1 MDGPDL
7 DDRDAG
13 WRTLSRLL
21 ATAKMRLPRTDFFKA
36 LAEVLGEVT
45 GADGVWLCLDSGASY
60 RLSSPE
66 PAQAGPHD
74 FTNLITA
81 CCDQREKCLD
91 YLGPILWVG
100 DSHPKLAVCPLADA
114 ARHLETSGVL
124 GTVDLGRG
132 EPSRSMV
139 LLALGRDFMNVD
151 SGLCALF
158 SRQPGFFRDTDQ
170 VFLRNLARSIG
181 IAVSNWQS
189 SWALRERVKELT
201 CLYDMA
207 HLVDAPD
214 LSLDDLLMEVVKF
227 LPSAWLY
234 PDEAFARLQLDNR
247 VYALPEYPEGRLSLA
262 ADLVIQGRRRGFVEI
277 VYGTEKP
284 ALDEG
289 PFLQEERKLLEAVA
303 RELALIIDG
312 QLQEKQL
319 GEMKEQLQHANRLS
333 MIGQLAA
340 AVAHEINEPLT
351 NIIGYAELAGKCPG
365 LPDQAVEDVGRIVS
379 ISLHAREIV
388 RKLMIFA
395 HKMPSTLQVVDIN
408 ETINESLG
416 LFRSRCLKDG
426 LMLTF
431 EPGAEAVLVRADAN
445 HLRQIVVNLV
455 LNSMQATP
463 PGGKIGLRTAAGSTT
478 VTLTVTDS
486 GAGMS
491 DEIRD
496 KVFIPFFTTKRPG
509 QGTGLGLSVVREIVD
524 SYQGRIDITSQPGR
538 GTAVSIELPR
548 HDRASKE
555 NGSPDHV

>member
-1 MDGPDL
+1 M
-7 DDRDAG
+7 
-13 WRTLSRLL
+13 L
-21 ATAKMRLPRTDFFKA
+21 ATAKLRLPRTEFFKA
-36 LAEVLGEVT
+36 LAEVLQEVT
-45 GADGVWLCLDSGASY
+45 GADGVWLCLDSGVSY
-60 RLSSPE
+60 RLT
-66 PAQAGPHD
+66 GPHV
-74 FTNLITA
+74 FTSLITA
-81 CCDQREKCLD
+81 CCDQREQCRGCL
-91 YLGPILWVG
+91 GRILLR
-100 DSHPKLAVCPLADA
+100 DTEIKRRVCLLDDA
-114 ARHLETSGVL
+114 ARNLETSGVL
-124 GTVDLGRG
+124 GVADDGP
-132 EPSRSMV
+132 ENPNRSLV

-158 SRQPGFFRDTDQ
+158 SGQPGFFKDLNQ
-170 VFLRNLARSIG
+170 VSYQNLARSLG
-181 IAVSNWQS
+181 IAVSTWQS

-214 LSLDDLLMEVVKF
+214 RNLDDLLMEVIKF

-234 PDEAFARLQLDNR
+234 PEDAFARLQLDSR
-247 VYALPEYPEGRLSLA
+247 VYALPDYPEGRLSLA

-277 VYGTEKP
+277 VYGQEKP

-303 RELALIIDG
+303 RELSLIIDG

-319 GEMKEQLQHANRLS
+319 QEMKGQLQHANRLS

-365 LPDQAVEDVGRIVS
+365 LPEQAGQDVRRIVD

-395 HKMPSTLQVVDIN
+395 HKMPSTLQPVDLN
-408 ETINESLG
+408 ELVDESLG

-426 LMLTF
+426 LKLQF
-431 EPGAEAVLVRADAN
+431 EPGAGPAMVKADAN

-463 PGGKIGLRTAAGSTT
+463 PGGGIGLRTSADSKT
-478 VTLTVTDS
+478 VTLTVTDT
-486 GAGMS
+486 GAGMT
-491 DEIRD
+491 DEICD

-524 SYQGRIDITSQPGR
+524 SYRGRIQIRSRLGQ
-538 GTAVSIELPR
+538 GTEISIELPR
-548 HDRASKE
+548 WNHASQE
-555 NGSPDHV
+555 IG